1 MQPHGEIR
9 GSFARN
15 HVLWDAEQVKSP
27 HALLEML
34 RSQRDIL
41 AQEPDSAGEFSV
53 AVYEV
58 LKELTRRTEV
68 IAEQYPED
76 EAMTL
81 RLILEMPAVIAAL
94 TVITNTTAA
103 LNSLIAEGLDAV
115 GARREVLVKFLD
127 RLQSEGFEVADDRD
141 LTNLT
146 DPEVLTDTH
155 TWPALEDDADPELR
169 VQQEA
174 EKTIRAERATAY
186 RERLARMGTAFEDTQ
201 NHYTQQVRN
210 LIPTVLDG

>member
-94 TVITNTTAA
+94 TAITNTTAA
-103 LNSLIAEGLDAV
+103 LNSLIAEGLDVV
-115 GARREVLVKFLD
+115 GARREVLIKFLD
-127 RLQSEGFEVADDRD
+127 RIRSEGFEVSEHRD
-141 LTNLT
+141 VT

-155 TWPALEDDADPELR
+155 TWTLLEDDADPDLLVR
-169 VQQEA
+169 QEA
-174 EKTIRAERATAY
+174 EKTIRTELASAY
-186 RERLARMGTAFEDTQ
+186 RERLARMGKAFEDAQ
-201 NHYTQQVRN
+201 NHYTEQVRD
-210 LIPTVLDG
+210 LIPTALDG

>member
-1 MQPHGEIR
+1 M
-9 GSFARN
+9 
-15 HVLWDAEQVKSP
+15 KSP

-34 RSQRDIL
+34 RTQRDIL
-41 AQEPDSAGEFSV
+41 AEEPDSAGEFSV

-68 IAEQYPED
+68 IADQYPED

-94 TVITNTTAA
+94 TAITNTTAA
-103 LNSLIAEGLDAV
+103 LNSLIAEGLDVV

-127 RLQSEGFEVADDRD
+127 RIRSEGFEVSEDRD
-141 LTNLT
+141 LT

-155 TWPALEDDADPELR
+155 TWPSLEADAGPDLL

-186 RERLARMGTAFEDTQ
+186 RERLARMGTAFEETQ
-201 NHYTQQVRN
+201 THYTEQVRN
-210 LIPTVLDG
+210 LIPTMLDG

>member
-1 MQPHGEIR
+1 M
-9 GSFARN
+9 
-15 HVLWDAEQVKSP
+15 
-27 HALLEML
+27 
-34 RSQRDIL
+34 
-41 AQEPDSAGEFSV
+41 

-127 RLQSEGFEVADDRD
+127 RIRSEGFDVSEHRD
-141 LTNLT
+141 VT